1 MLVPV
6 KWLREYVDIDDIDS
20 KTLADELTL
29 SGSHVESIISLDR
42 DIEKVVVGRVD
53 KLEKHENADNLFVVQ
68 VNIGDETLQIVTGAK
83 NLKVGD
89 YVPVAL
95 VGAKLPGGIK
105 IDKVNFRGID
115 SYGMLCSLKELGYED
130 SVIPKYQ
137 RDGIFVFDKEY
148 PLGSDVKEILGLYG
162 DIIEFEITPNRPD
175 CLSII
180 GMARE
185 TAATFNR
192 QLKLPEIKVN
202 EEVDNIN
209 DYVESVEVDEELCNR
224 YYVRLIKDIKI
235 KESPLWLQN
244 RLMEAGVRPINN
256 IVDITNYVMLEL
268 GQPLHA
274 FDYDKLKNKKIV
286 VRRAKDGEKMTTLDG
301 VTRSLKNSHLLI
313 TDGEDILGI
322 AGVMGGFE
330 SEVTDDTTTVLLES
344 ANFDARSIRLTAKD
358 LNLRTEASSRFEKGI
373 DPNLC
378 EIAAERVCQLVEEIG
393 AGKVVKGIIDV
404 YPNKREEK
412 TIRLRTERVNGL
424 LGIDLTVDEMVDYL
438 ERLGLKSVKDGD
450 ILDVTIPTYRLDLG
464 IEADLIEEIGRLYG
478 FHNVPSKPLEGVLTR
493 GEKSYQRIIADKAK
507 SILQGLGFNEA
518 MTYSFISPRAY
529 DRIKVEEDSPLRRY
543 IEIMNP
549 LGEDYSVMR
558 TTLVPNMMEV
568 LSRNYNF
575 GNKEC
580 FAYELGNVF
589 IPKELPL
596 KELPYE
602 KKMLTIG
609 MYGNVDFYDL
619 KEAVEILFDRLGIED
634 VEYLPEKSNLT
645 FHPNRTAKIIKDD
658 QVIGILGEIH
668 MDVLEN
674 YDIDVRVYIA
684 DLDFDIIVKK
694 ANLEKTYRPL
704 PKYPAIERDIAIVV
718 DEDILVGDL
727 KKTIL
732 ENGQGLIEKV
742 ELFDVYTGAQ
752 VPQGKKSVA
761 FSMVFR
767 SYDRTLVD
775 DEVNEIQQNII
786 KALEEKYDA
795 RLRS

>member
-1 MLVPV
+1 
-6 KWLREYVDIDDIDS
+6 
-20 KTLADELTL
+20 
-29 SGSHVESIISLDR
+29 
-42 DIEKVVVGRVD
+42 
-53 KLEKHENADNLFVVQ
+53 
-68 VNIGDETLQIVTGAK
+68 
-83 NLKVGD
+83 
-89 YVPVAL
+89 
-95 VGAKLPGGIK
+95 
-105 IDKVNFRGID
+105 
-115 SYGMLCSLKELGYED
+115 
-130 SVIPKYQ
+130 
-137 RDGIFVFDKEY
+137 
-148 PLGSDVKEILGLYG
+148 
-162 DIIEFEITPNRPD
+162 
-175 CLSII
+175 
-180 GMARE
+180 
-185 TAATFNR
+185 
-192 QLKLPEIKVN
+192 
-202 EEVDNIN
+202 
-209 DYVESVEVDEELCNR
+209 
-224 YYVRLIKDIKI
+224 
-235 KESPLWLQN
+235 
-244 RLMEAGVRPINN
+244 MEAGVRPINN

-286 VRRAKDGEKMTTLDG
+286 VRRAKDGEKMTTLDE

-322 AGVMGGFE
+322 AGVMGGFD

-378 EIAAERVCQLVEEIG
+378 EMAAERVCQLVEEIG

-412 TIRLRTERVNGL
+412 TIRLRTEKVNSL

-518 MTYSFISPRAY
+518 MTYSFISPKAY
-529 DRIKVEEDSPLRRY
+529 DKIKVEEDSPLRRY

-619 KEAVEILFDRLGIED
+619 KEAVEILFERLGIED
-634 VEYLPEKSNLT
+634 VEFLPEKTNLT
-645 FHPNRTAKIIKDD
+645 FHPNRTAKIINGDE
-658 QVIGILGEIH
+658 VIGILGEIH

-684 DLDFDIIVKK
+684 DLDFDIIVNK
-694 ANLEKTYRPL
+694 ANLEKSYRPL

-732 ENGQGLIEKV
+732 QNGQGLIEKV

-775 DEVNEIQQNII
+775 DEVNEIQQNIV

-795 RLRS
+795 KLRS